1 MNCSTPGFPVLNYL
15 PICSNSYPLNRW
27 CYLNIST
34 SSTPFSSCPQSFLA
48 SGSFSMN
55 RLFASGSPSIGAST
69 SASVLTMNIQGWFP
83 LGKTGLISLPSK
95 GLSKVFSSTTVRRH
109 QFFSDLNLIEDKINE
124 WIYSL
129 PQWNEWMCKFLL
141 SQGLMVLCC
150 MSVSLFLHP
159 FIC

>member
-1 MNCSTPGFPVLNYL
+1 MDCSTSGCPVFHYL
-15 PICSNSYPLNRW
+15 WVWPDSCPLSQW
-27 CYLNIST
+27 YYLTIS
-34 SSTPFSSCPQSFLA
+34 SFVTPFSSCPQSFLA
-48 SGSFSMN
+48 SGSFSMS